1 MKLATTLLALAMFAA
16 CKREPRCEQCGMKIV
31 PGDPFEAIVEVAG
44 KEKHFDTPRCAFE
57 AAPNK
62 NDVRVQE
69 YYDRTWMKAADLK
82 LVKNSDVMGPMGKDF
97 IPVNASHVEKF
108 LRDHGGVVITPAETG
123 AAKVAP

>member
-1 MKLATTLLALAMFAA
+1 MKVVIVALALLAA

-31 PGDPFEAIVEVAG
+31 PGDPFEATLVLGG

-62 NDVRVQE
+62 SEVRVQE
-69 YYDRTWMKAADLK
+69 YYDRAWMKATEVK

-97 IPVNASHVEKF
+97 IPVNANHVEKF
-108 LRDHGGVVITPAETG
+108 LRDHGGVVVSASETG
-123 AAKVAP
+123 TATAAP